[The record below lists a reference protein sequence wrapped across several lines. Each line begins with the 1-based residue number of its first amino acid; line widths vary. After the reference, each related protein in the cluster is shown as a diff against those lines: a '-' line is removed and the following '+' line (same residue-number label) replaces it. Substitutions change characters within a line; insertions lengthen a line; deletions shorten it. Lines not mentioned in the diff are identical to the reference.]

1 MNNHGLT
8 ETVEQSLCWCDMDPS
23 ISTNSRWTASI
34 DSVILSNRVYPNTIW
49 SKGTDCWR
57 CTTSPSFATF
67 RASPTASLCDCHSH
81 QSTSSNAEGIEI
93 AAKNLAARLY
103 RNRWLFLLTN
113 LDISG
118 YQLNSF
124 NDFEKMNDNGTR
136 MVCLWLCCWKY
147 IAKIRPNSQGN
158 CSRFWSWSLSILGSK
173 RRSCPW
179 RHKCPSSTSMGKSSQ
194 KSQQKAKNK
203 HQSAKISSRPIPLQ
217 QLKTVWWYVL
227 QIISNH
233 IEPTGDPH
241 SLAHNSSTYFSDHPL
256 QYQFCS
262 PSLPMAA
269 PDDYRQ
275 GGTGVK
281 SPLGSAKTV
290 GAIQDAAGWAASGW
304 AWSPGIMGKA
314 WYSTYTGIYYTVYQ
328 SKTLFL
334 VSLHRLCRL
343 IWLYLGLRSTHRTV

>member
-1 MNNHGLT
+1 
-8 ETVEQSLCWCDMDPS
+8 
-23 ISTNSRWTASI
+23 
-34 DSVILSNRVYPNTIW
+34 
-49 SKGTDCWR
+49 
-57 CTTSPSFATF
+57 
-67 RASPTASLCDCHSH
+67 
-81 QSTSSNAEGIEI
+81 
-93 AAKNLAARLY
+93 
-103 RNRWLFLLTN
+103 
-113 LDISG
+113 
-118 YQLNSF
+118 
-124 NDFEKMNDNGTR
+124 MNDNGTR

-179 RHKCPSSTSMGKSSQ
+179 RDKCPSSTSMGKSSQ

-203 HQSAKISSRPIPLQ
+203 HQWTKISSRPIPLQ
-217 QLKTVWWYVL
+217 QLITVFWYVL

-241 SLAHNSSTYFSDHPL
+241 SLAHNSSTHFSDHPR

-281 SPLGSAKTV
+281 SPLRSAKTV
-290 GAIQDAAGWAASGW
+290 GAIQDAAGWAASGC
-304 AWSPGIMGKA
+304 IMDKA
-314 WYSTYTGIYYTVYQ
+314 WYSTYTGIYYIPIKNSVPGRLT
-328 SKTLFL
+328 SL
-334 VSLHRLCRL
+334 VSPHMTLPGLTLYPQNCVAASPPQRSSLWRDINQQSLRAICNKCCRNEDNNQ
-343 IWLYLGLRSTHRTV
+343 TCT